1 MSLSL
6 SVCVLSVI
14 MPSVAVGLNI
24 CPVSSHQGG
33 GCGDEADGG
42 GAGRHRGERR
52 CGRPVV
58 QLENVWFRAKVLIYL
73 NKREQSTYNTAVTG
87 GDSNQ

>member
-14 MPSVAVGLNI
+14 MSSVAVGLNI

-33 GCGDEADGG
+33 GCGDKADGG

-52 CGRPVV
+52 CGRPVLE
-58 QLENVWFRAKVLIYL
+58 LENVRFRAKYI
-73 NKREQSTYNTAVTG
+73 
-87 GDSNQ
+87 